1 MSQTKAELLSD
12 SFGTNATGTI
22 PIGGII
28 MWSGSITSIPEGWN
42 LCDGTSGTPNLRN
55 RFIVGAH
62 SDGSDAVYPN
72 VRPGATGGDRNAT
85 IVEHTHTLS
94 NPYDSSPN
102 ALFMS
107 INRVQQFPPL
117 DAIDGLESGN
127 NFEDPLVGT
136 GAPQSS
142 VSRGNINSA
151 GTSGINKNLP
161 PYYALAF
168 IMRVS

>member
-12 SFGTNATGTI
+12 SFGTNATGTV

-28 MWSGSITSIPEGWN
+28 MWSGSIASIPEGWR
-42 LCDGTSGTPNLRN
+42 LCNGTSGTPDLRN
-55 RFIVGAH
+55 QFIVGAW

-85 IVEHTHTLS
+85 IVEHFHTLS

-107 INRVQQFPPL
+107 INRVQPFPPL
-117 DAIDGLESGN
+117 DAIDGIASGN
-127 NFEDPLVGT
+127 NFEDPVNGVS
-136 GAPQSS
+136 QSS

>member
-28 MWSGSITSIPEGWN
+28 MWSGSITSIPAGWN
-42 LCDGTSGTPNLRN
+42 LCDGTSGTPDLRN

-72 VRPGATGGDRNAT
+72 VRPGAFGGSADAVV
-85 IVEHTHTLS
+85 VEHKHSITDPGHSHTQSGGGTDDDGGSRVPGSDSNGTLS
-94 NPYDSSPN
+94 NIASS
-102 ALFMS
+102 S
-107 INRVQQFPPL
+107 TGITQT
-117 DAIDGLESGN
+117 
-127 NFEDPLVGT
+127 NFEGENGT
-136 GAPQSS
+136 
-142 VSRGNINSA
+142 
-151 GTSGINKNLP
+151 NKNLP